1 MSRFLQSAAPSGLYR
16 AVPAKRARI
25 AQVICSIGMACSVT
39 FAAELPSDVHPSLT
53 LRVPD
58 LAGHVKDALAAN
70 GAKAILFVFVSV
82 DCPICN
88 SYSPNLRRIA
98 SEFGKQGVVVRL
110 VFPDPDES
118 RERVQQ
124 HLKEFNL
131 PFETYLDHERVLT
144 RAVGAQVTPEAAVF
158 VPGRGWVYR
167 GRIDDR
173 FMGFGKARPQP
184 TSEEVKDV
192 LTAVVTGKPVT
203 VKSARPIGCSI
214 APLP

>member
-1 MSRFLQSAAPSGLYR
+1 MSRILLSIAPSGLSR
-16 AVPAKRARI
+16 AVPAKRAR
-25 AQVICSIGMACSVT
+25 AARVICSIWLACIVT
-39 FAAELPSDVHPSLT
+39 FAAELPNDVHPSLS
-53 LRVPD
+53 LWVQD

-70 GAKAILFVFVSV
+70 RAKAILFVFLSV

-88 SYSPNLRRIA
+88 SYAPNLRRIA

-118 RERVQQ
+118 RERIQQ

-131 PFETYLDHERVLT
+131 PFETYLDHDQVLT

-158 VPGRGWVYR
+158 VPGRGWVYH

-192 LTAVVTGKPVT
+192 LTAVVAGKPVT
-203 VKSARPIGCSI
+203 VKSARPVGCSI